1 MARVLI
7 AKTSLDGH
15 WRGVNVVARGL
26 RDAGFEVILGGEML
40 ASDIAAT
47 AEQEDIDLIGLNVGG
62 RVEVAERII
71 ATLSDAG
78 LGDIPVFAGGTLPSS
93 GIERLAQLSVQCF
106 PPGSSMKEIVSTA
119 VKLTQDDSLDKA

>member
-1 MARVLI
+1 MPRILI

-15 WRGVNVVARGL
+15 WRGVSVVARAL
-26 RDAGFEVILGGEML
+26 RDAGFEVVLGGEMS
-40 ASDIAAT
+40 ASEITVA

-78 LGDIPVFAGGTLPSS
+78 LADVPIFAGGTLPSS
-93 GIERLAQLSVQCF
+93 GIERLAKLGVQCF
-106 PPGSSMKEIVSTA
+106 PPGSSLREIVSA
-119 VKLTQDDSLDKA
+119 AAELTQVDLPIET